1 MVVILLAILKIGL
14 VVAASVAVGVLGT
27 WLLMPPAADV
37 AAEHV
42 AKERKLAKSVRSGSV
57 KKITEISVDRKGG
70 KKSVRIVESE
80 ATRPDVVKSAEIDDE
95 DLLSPVQKSVL
106 EDIQDALDADDVKAL
121 RKALSRFTASTS
133 RGGLGGYAN
142 VPRVIRSAAV
152 QALGWF
158 GKDAAVDLID
168 FMADA
173 DEEIS
178 SDAFDQFELAIQDV
192 DMGDAQRASIVK
204 ATARALTDTDRIDS
218 LLTSLNDMRNSV
230 KGETVIAILA
240 EGTEQAKAMMLE
252 QMETYLDE
260 DIATEDDVRKW
271 MAENP
276 DDSDDDDMYGGEASG
291 K

>member
-1 MVVILLAILKIGL
+1 MRNEVKIGL
-14 VVAASVAVGVLGT
+14 TVAVSVAIGVLGT

-37 AAEHV
+37 AAERV
-42 AKERKLAKSVRSGSV
+42 AKERKLARSVRSGNV
-57 KKITEISVDRKGG
+57 KKITEISVDREGG

-80 ATRPDVVKSAEIDDE
+80 ETRPNVVKSAEIDDE
-95 DLLSPVQKSVL
+95 ELLSPVQKSVL
-106 EDIQDALDADDVKAL
+106 EDIQRALDADDVRAL

-133 RGGLGGYAN
+133 KGGLGGYAN

-178 SDAFDQFELAIQDV
+178 SDAFDQFEQVLQDI
-192 DMGDAQRASIVK
+192 DMGDAERAAIVK
-204 ATARALTDTDRIDS
+204 ATARALTDSDRIDTLLAS
-218 LLTSLNDMRNSV
+218 LSDMRNSV

-240 EGTEQAKAMMLE
+240 DGTDQVKAMMLE
-252 QMETYLDE
+252 QMDTYLDE
-260 DIATEDDVRKW
+260 GIATEDDVRKW

-276 DDSDDDDMYGGEASG
+276 DDSGDEDMYGGDTSG

>member
-1 MVVILLAILKIGL
+1 MRNEVKIGL
-14 VVAASVAVGVLGT
+14 IVAASVAVGVLGT

-80 ATRPDVVKSAEIDDE
+80 EMRPNVVKSAEIDDE
-95 DLLSPVQKSVL
+95 ELLSPVQKSVL
-106 EDIQDALDADDVKAL
+106 EDIQRALDADDVRAL

-178 SDAFDQFELAIQDV
+178 SDAFDQFEQVLQDI
-192 DMGDAQRASIVK
+192 DMGDAERAAIVK
-204 ATARALTDTDRIDS
+204 ATARALTDSDRIDA

-240 EGTEQAKAMMLE
+240 EGTDQAKAMMLE
-252 QMETYLDE
+252 QMDSYLDE
-260 DIATEDDVRKW
+260 GIATEDDVRKW

-276 DDSDDDDMYGGEASG
+276 DDSGDEDMYGGDTSG

>member
-1 MVVILLAILKIGL
+1 MRNEVKIVL
-14 VVAASVAVGVLGT
+14 IVAVSVAVGVLGA

-37 AAEHV
+37 TAEHA
-42 AKERKLAKSVRSGSV
+42 AKERKLARSVRSGSV
-57 KKITEISVDRKGG
+57 KKITEISVGREGG

-80 ATRPDVVKSAEIDDE
+80 ETRPDVVKSAEIDDE
-95 DLLSPVQKSVL
+95 ELLSPVQKSVL
-106 EDIQDALDADDVKAL
+106 EDIQRALDADDVKAL

-158 GKDAAVDLID
+158 GRDAAVDLVD

-178 SDAFDQFELAIQDV
+178 SDAFDQFEQALQDV
-192 DMGDAQRASIVK
+192 DMGDAERASIVR
-204 ATARALTDTDRIDS
+204 ATARALTDSDHIDM

-240 EGTEQAKAMMLE
+240 EGTDQAKAMMLE
-252 QMETYLDE
+252 QMDAYLDE
-260 DIATEDDVRKW
+260 GIATENDVRKW

-276 DDSDDDDMYGGEASG
+276 DDSDDEEIYGGCKE
-291 K
+291 